1 MTSWSVVMGPAAYLI
16 SHNLRT
22 YPYDLVESLTMS
34 SDTANSYLEYY
45 PYWGGPSMLAGQLC
59 YLSFGEKRS
68 KDHRAYIK
76 KILEQKHGS
85 VLEHTVATVG
95 LTGIDR
101 AVTHELVRH
110 RAGFAYSQ
118 VSQRYVDTLRFVFPA
133 ELSIE
138 DDLVEWGKYI
148 SGCVVEYDR
157 RLTLMS
163 EGEGPVIGTKGRKER
178 RQAARRALPNETEAP
193 IIVTGNMRAWRHFL
207 EVRGSEHADLA
218 MRNCAIE
225 VYDCLKPSFDDF
237 LQDIRVEDGVIKV
250 EYSKV

>member
-1 MTSWSVVMGPAAYLI
+1 VSTNWNVVLNPAAYLI
-16 SHNLRT
+16 SDNLASS
-22 YPYDLVESLTMS
+22 PYDLVESLTS
-34 SDTANSYLEYY
+34 SEETATNYGVEYGY
-45 PYWGGPSMLAGQLC
+45 AIGPSMLAGQLC
-59 YLSFGEKRS
+59 YMSFGEKRS

-101 AVTHELVRH
+101 AITHELVRH

-118 VSQRYVDTLRFVFPA
+118 VSQRYVDSLRFVFPV
-133 ELSIE
+133 ELNLK
-138 DDLVEWGKYI
+138 DDLLEWGKYI
-148 SGCVVEYDR
+148 SACVAEYDR
-157 RLTLMS
+157 RLGLMS
-163 EGEGPVIGTKGRKER
+163 EGEGTRGRKER
-178 RQAARRALPNETEAP
+178 RQAARRCLPNETEAP
-193 IIVTGNMRAWRHFL
+193 IIVTGNMRSWRHFL

-225 VYDCLKPSFDDF
+225 VLNCLKPSFDDF
-237 LQDIRVEDGVIKV
+237 LQDIRVEAGVIKV

>member
-1 MTSWSVVMGPAAYLI
+1 MTTWSVVMGPAAYLI
-16 SHNLRT
+16 SHNLNNE
-22 YPYDLVESLTMS
+22 PYDLVESLTMS
-34 SDTANSYLEYY
+34 EESATNYTIGYDPE
-45 PYWGGPSMLAGQLC
+45 WGPSMLAGQLC

-68 KDHRAYIK
+68 KEHRAYIK

-133 ELSIE
+133 ELSVE
-138 DDLVEWGKYI
+138 DDLTEWGKYI

-157 RLTLMS
+157 RLALMS
-163 EGEGPVIGTKGRKER
+163 EGEGTKGRKER

-225 VYDCLKPSFDDF
+225 VYNCLKPSFDDF

>member
-1 MTSWSVVMGPAAYLI
+1 
-16 SHNLRT
+16 
-22 YPYDLVESLTMS
+22 MS
-34 SDTANSYLEYY
+34 SDTADSYLEYY

-68 KDHRAYIK
+68 KDHRTYIK

-85 VLEHTVATVG
+85 VLEHTVATLG

-118 VSQRYVDTLRFVFPA
+118 VSQRYVDALRFVFPA
-133 ELSIE
+133 ELDQK
-138 DDLVEWGKYI
+138 DDLVEWGQYI
-148 SGCVVEYDR
+148 SACVKEYDR
-157 RLTLMS
+157 RLALMG
-163 EGEGPVIGTKGRKER
+163 EGEGTKGRKER

-225 VYDCLKPSFDDF
+225 VFNTLKPSFDDF

>member
-1 MTSWSVVMGPAAYLI
+1 MTSWSVVLGPAAHLI
-16 SHNLRT
+16 SSNLENNV
-22 YPYDLVESLTMS
+22 YDLVETLTMS
-34 SDTANSYLEYY
+34 DETASKYSAEYM
-45 PYWGGPSMLAGQLC
+45 PYWGPSMVAGQLC

-133 ELSIE
+133 ELDAK
-138 DDLVEWGKYI
+138 DDLVEWGQYI
-148 SGCVVEYDR
+148 SSCVKEYDR
-157 RLTLMS
+157 RLALMS
-163 EGEGPVIGTKGRKER
+163 EGEGTKGRKER

-225 VYDCLKPSFDDF
+225 VYNCLRPNFDDF